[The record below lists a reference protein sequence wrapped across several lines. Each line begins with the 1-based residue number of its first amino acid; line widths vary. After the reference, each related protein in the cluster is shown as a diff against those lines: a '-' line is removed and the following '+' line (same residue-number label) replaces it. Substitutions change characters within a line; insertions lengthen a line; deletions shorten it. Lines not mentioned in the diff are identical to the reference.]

1 MTVDIAEQLDTWDAP
16 AGRQRCL
23 EFRRRILDISQRVT
37 ALHIASAFSC
47 LEMVD
52 CIYYGLMR
60 RYSNGE
66 SPDTFLMSKGHGCM
80 AQYAILEKRRVLP
93 REELDRYC
101 TADGLLGAHPDY
113 GVPGI
118 AASTGSLGHGM
129 AMAVGMAVAERNR
142 AAKRGSPGRIYAVV
156 SDGEL
161 QEGSTWEGI
170 LMGSTLKL
178 DNLIVIIDNND
189 FQSLG
194 RTSVTHPTFYPLVDK
209 MVAFGWEVEQV
220 NGHDASA
227 IFHAVNSR
235 KGGKPFCLI
244 AKTVKGRGVKYMESV
259 PIWHYRSPSPSEYE
273 DALAGLEQVSS

>member
-1 MTVDIAEQLDTWDAP
+1 MTVDIAEQLDTWAAP

-23 EFRRRILDISQRVT
+23 QFRRRILDISQRVT

-80 AQYAILEKRRVLP
+80 AQYAILEKRGVLP

-101 TADGLLGAHPDY
+101 TANGLLGAHPDY

-161 QEGSTWEGI
+161 QEGSVWEAALSAGKHNLSNLTVLVDYNKHQSSSSTNEVQNLEPLADKWKAFGFATAEVDGHDLEDVRSVLYSLPIDSKKPTAIICHTVKGKGI
-170 LMGSTLKL
+170 PF
-178 DNLIVIIDNND
+178 IENNMEWHHKSQITEQE
-189 FQSLG
+189 FQSLYEALG
-194 RTSVTHPTFYPLVDK
+194 
-209 MVAFGWEVEQV
+209 V
-220 NGHDASA
+220 N
-227 IFHAVNSR
+227 
-235 KGGKPFCLI
+235 
-244 AKTVKGRGVKYMESV
+244 
-259 PIWHYRSPSPSEYE
+259 
-273 DALAGLEQVSS
+273 